1 MYVGMGLQA
10 THLTLTFSRT
20 NLFRKD
26 YCIQTRYA
34 PIISR
39 TDLQGLTSSGGRTE
53 EQEQQQQVPHIPRRL
68 HQLGTSTIQAN

>member
-39 TDLQGLTSSGGRTE
+39 TDLQGLTSSGGGTE
-53 EQEQQQQVPHIPRRL
+53 EQENQVPHIPRRL
-68 HQLGTSTIQAN
+68 HHFGTSTIQAN